1 MNHRVLIALTAMLP
15 LTACATVPR
24 QAAAP
29 VEVQILAFNDFH
41 GNLEP
46 PGLTIVA
53 ADGEVPAGG
62 AAYLASALKQVRT
75 AHSVT
80 VAAGDLIGASPLIS
94 SLFLDEPT
102 IDAMNAMGL
111 DLSAVG
117 NHEFD
122 RGAAELRRMQVGGCE
137 KYTPR
142 IPCRIERFG
151 GARFEFLAAN
161 VFGPDGKTIFPGTA
175 VREVGGIRI
184 GFVGMALRDTPT
196 MVVPS
201 GVAGLRFA
209 DEVETANAAAREL
222 SARGASTV
230 VLLIHQGGSIAGRF
244 DDQACPG
251 LDGAI
256 LPIVAAL
263 DPAIGLVVSG
273 HTHNAYIC
281 HLPLAGGGERLLT
294 SSGKYGT
301 LVADIRLSFAGG
313 RLATEKAGFVIVQGA
328 AIANAKQAVP
338 LSATHLVF
346 AADPAVAAI
355 VARYR
360 AASAAEGERVV
371 GHLGGVAP
379 MGNDSGESAA
389 AAVVADS
396 MWFAT
401 RAPAAGRADFALT
414 NSGGART
421 DLIPGP
427 EGAVTFA
434 QITALEPFANRLV
447 TKTLTGAQVKA
458 VLEQSF
464 DSGTN
469 SAARPIVLIP
479 SANVR
484 FEFDRSRAAG
494 ERVTRIIIDGRSI
507 DPAARYRVTVPSF
520 LSDGGDNF
528 TRLRDG
534 TEPVEGGGDLEAME
548 AWLATSP
555 PAPPKGRARDVTPT
569 P

>member
-1 MNHRVLIALTAMLP
+1 MRRDRLLLIAMAALP
-15 LTACATVPR
+15 GCATVPR
-24 QAAAP
+24 AALP

-46 PGLTIVA
+46 PGLTVAA

-62 AAYLASALKQVRT
+62 AAYLAGALTRLRT
-75 AHSVT
+75 GRSIT
-80 VAAGDLIGASPLIS
+80 VSAGDVIGASPLIS

-111 DLSAVG
+111 ELNAVG

-122 RGAAELRRMQVGGCE
+122 RGAAELQRMQVGGCQ

-142 IPCRIERFG
+142 IPCRVEPFA
-151 GARFEFLAAN
+151 GATFRFLAAN

-175 VREVGGIRI
+175 LREIGGVSI
-184 GFVGMALRDTPT
+184 GFIGMTLRDTPT
-196 MVVPS
+196 MVVPT

-209 DEVETANAAAREL
+209 DEVTTANAASAELVAAGAR
-222 SARGASTV
+222 AV
-230 VLLIHQGGSIAGRF
+230 VLLIHQGGSISGRF
-244 DDQACPG
+244 DDQSCPG

-256 LPIVAAL
+256 VPIVAAL
-263 DPAIGLVVSG
+263 DPAIRLVVSG

-281 HLPLAGGGERLLT
+281 HLPLPGGGERLLT
-294 SSGKYGT
+294 SAGKYGT
-301 LVADIRLSFAGG
+301 LVADIRLTFTGG
-313 RLATEKAGFVIVQGA
+313 ALVGEKANFVIVQGA
-328 AIANAKQAVP
+328 AIANAKQAVS
-338 LSATHLVF
+338 LSAAHPVF

-355 VARYR
+355 VARYHD
-360 AASAAEGERVV
+360 ASAHEGERIV
-371 GHLGGVAP
+371 GHLGGVAA
-379 MGNDSGESAA
+379 MGGAGAESGA

-396 MWFAT
+396 MLFAS

-427 EGAVTFA
+427 GGAVTFA
-434 QITALEPFANRLV
+434 QITALEPFANRLI
-447 TKTLTGAQVKA
+447 TKTMTGALVKA

-469 SAARPIVLIP
+469 SAERPNMLIP
-479 SANVR
+479 SANVHIDY
-484 FEFDRSRAAG
+484 DRLRPAG
-494 ERVTRIIIDGRSI
+494 DRVTRVTIDGQTL
-507 DPAARYRVTVPSF
+507 DPARNYRVTVPNF

-528 TRLRDG
+528 TKFRDG
-534 TEPVEGGGDLEAME
+534 TDPVEGGGDLDAME

-555 PAPPKGRARDVTPT
+555 PAPVLGRAVDTTP
-569 P
+569 

>member
-1 MNHRVLIALTAMLP
+1 MIKRLGLP
-15 LTACATVPR
+15 LFALLGACARVPG
-24 QAAAP
+24 APTTIPPPP

-46 PGLTIVA
+46 PGLTIA
-53 ADGEVPAGG
+53 AAAGEVPAGG

-80 VAAGDLIGASPLIS
+80 VAAGDVIGASPLIS

-122 RGAAELRRMQVGGCE
+122 RGAAELQRMQAGGCE

-142 IPCRIERFG
+142 IPCRIEPFG

-161 VFGPDGKTIFPGTA
+161 VFGADGRTIFPGTA
-175 VREVGGIRI
+175 LREVGGVRI
-184 GFVGMALRDTPT
+184 GFVGMTLRDTPT
-196 MVVPS
+196 MVAPS

-222 SARGASTV
+222 TARGANLV
-230 VLLIHQGGSIAGRF
+230 VLLIHQGGSISGRF
-244 DDQACPG
+244 DDQSCPG

-281 HLPLAGGGERLLT
+281 HSPLAGGGERLLT

-313 RLATEKAGFVIVQGA
+313 KLAGERAGFVIVQGA
-328 AIANAKQAVP
+328 AIANAKQAAP
-338 LSATHLVF
+338 LSAAYPVF
-346 AADPAVAAI
+346 AADPAVAKI

-360 AASAAEGERVV
+360 AASAAEGGRVV
-371 GHLGGVAP
+371 GHLGGVAA
-379 MGNDSGESAA
+379 MGGVESAA

-427 EGAVTFA
+427 DGAVTFA

-447 TKTLTGAQVKA
+447 TKTLSGAQVKA

-469 SAARPIVLIP
+469 SAARPNLLIP

-484 FEFDRSRAAG
+484 FDYDRSRAAG
-494 ERVTRIIIDGRSI
+494 ERVTRITIDGRSI
-507 DPAARYRVTVPSF
+507 DPAAHYRVTVPSF

-528 TRLRDG
+528 TRFRDG

-555 PAPPKGRARDVTPT
+555 PAPTLGRTIDRTP
-569 P
+569 

>member
-1 MNHRVLIALTAMLP
+1 MIKRLGLP
-15 LTACATVPR
+15 LLALLGGCATVPR

-46 PGLTIVA
+46 PGLTIAA

-122 RGAAELRRMQVGGCE
+122 RGAAELQRMQVGGCQ

-161 VFGPDGKTIFPGTA
+161 VFGPDGRTIFPGTA
-175 VREVGGIRI
+175 LREVGGVRI
-184 GFVGMALRDTPT
+184 GFVGMTLRDTPT

-209 DEVETANAAAREL
+209 DEIETANAAAREL
-222 SARGASTV
+222 TARGATTV
-230 VLLIHQGGSIAGRF
+230 VLLIHQGGSITGRF

-263 DPAIGLVVSG
+263 DPAIALVVSG

-301 LVADIRLSFAGG
+301 LVADIRLSFARG
-313 RLATEKAGFVIVQGA
+313 RLAAEKAGFVVVQGA

-338 LSATHLVF
+338 LSATHPLF

-360 AASAAEGERVV
+360 SASAAEGERVV

-379 MGNDSGESAA
+379 MGSDSAESAA

-401 RAPAAGRADFALT
+401 KSHADFALT

-427 EGAVTFA
+427 GGAVTFA

-469 SAARPIVLIP
+469 SAARPNVLIP

-484 FEFDRSRAAG
+484 FDYDRSRAAG
-494 ERVTRIIIDGRSI
+494 ERVTRITFDGKPI
-507 DPAARYRVTVPSF
+507 DPAVRYRVTVPSF

-555 PAPPKGRARDVTPT
+555 PAPTMGRAKDMTPT
-569 P
+569 H